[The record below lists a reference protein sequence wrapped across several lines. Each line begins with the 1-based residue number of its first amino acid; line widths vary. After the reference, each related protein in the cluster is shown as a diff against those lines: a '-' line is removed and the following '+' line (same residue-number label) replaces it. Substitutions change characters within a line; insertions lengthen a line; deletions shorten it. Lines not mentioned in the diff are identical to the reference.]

1 MRGYRGRDSLMPLGL
16 VTDNVEIG
24 PDKITATA
32 RSSSATAA
40 CPACDNIS
48 AQVHSR
54 YQRCLA
60 DVPAHGR
67 LVEIRLEV
75 RRFRCRQRQCSTK
88 IFGERLCEDITRPF
102 GRRTSRLENLAR
114 HLGLALG
121 GRPGQNLA
129 RRLLLPLS
137 KDTLLRIVRLHASK
151 TQCSPNVVGIDD
163 WAWKRGHRYG
173 TIICDLERRRVI
185 DLLPDREM
193 ATVQAWLADRPS
205 IRIISRDRG
214 GGYGQAAT
222 RGQPEAIQVADRWHL
237 MENASAAFLGA
248 IRQTMRGIREQ
259 FRSGT
264 IDPETLTCAELRQY
278 ENWRRREAINQDIVA
293 LATAGLSI
301 KAIVRKTGH
310 ARAIVRQVLRG
321 GRTDVF
327 RPRFTSLDLLRTQL
341 KAEWAQG
348 CHSGAELWRRL
359 RAAGYKGAPRVVS
372 EWATRQRANEAA
384 AVPRRPPAA
393 RVIAR
398 MLTIGRDQLS
408 KSEAITATMIERASP
423 ALMIARNLMDRFH
436 SLIPPRNGEGLN
448 PWILDAKTSLLGSF
462 CSGIIRD
469 RNAVHA
475 AITEPWSNGQSEGR
489 INRLKLIKRQMY
501 VWPCQ
506 TRRTARSA
514 DRCLING
521 RGPAP
526 RLIQSQ
532 HWKRKRSHGWKRFDR
547 LTA

>member
-1 MRGYRGRDSLMPLGL
+1 MRAYCGRDSLMPLGL
-16 VTDNVEIG
+16 VTDHVEIG

-32 RSSSATAA
+32 RSSSTTAA
-40 CPACDNIS
+40 CPACGNIS

-54 YQRCLA
+54 YHRCLA

-67 LVEIRLEV
+67 RVEIRLEV
-75 RRFRCRQRQCSTK
+75 RRFRCRQRQCSIK
-88 IFGERLCEDITRPF
+88 IFGERLCEGITRPF
-102 GRRTSRLENLAR
+102 GRRTSRLESLAR

-137 KDTLLRIVRLHASK
+137 KETLLRIVRLYARKAPS
-151 TQCSPNVVGIDD
+151 SPTVVGIDD

-173 TIICDLERRRVI
+173 TIICDLEQRRVI

-193 ATVQAWLADRPS
+193 ATVQAWLTDRPS

-222 RGQPEAIQVADRWHL
+222 RGRPEAIQVADRWHL
-237 MENASAAFLGA
+237 MENASAAFLSA
-248 IRQTMRGIREQ
+248 IRQTMQVIRTE

-264 IDPETLTCAELRQY
+264 VAPETLTCAEQRQY
-278 ENWRRREAINQDIVA
+278 ENWQRREAINQDILA
-293 LATAGLSI
+293 LAKAGLSI

-327 RPRFTSLDLLRTQL
+327 RPRFTSLDLFQTQL
-341 KAEWAQG
+341 EAEWAQG
-348 CHSGAELWRRL
+348 CHNGAELWRRL
-359 RAAGYKGAPRVVS
+359 RAAGFTGAQRVVS

-384 AVPRRPPAA
+384 AVGRRPPAA
-393 RVIAR
+393 REIAR
-398 MLTIGRDQLS
+398 MLTVGRDQLS
-408 KSEAITATMIERASP
+408 KMEEITAAIIEKASP
-423 ALMIARNLMDRFH
+423 ALLIARNLMDRFH
-436 SLIPPRNGEGLN
+436 ALIRTRNGDGLN

-462 CSGIIRD
+462 CSGIVRD

-475 AITEPWSNGQSEGR
+475 AITDPWSNGQTEGQ

-501 VWPCQ
+501 
-506 TRRTARSA
+506 
-514 DRCLING
+514 G
-521 RGPAP
+521 RAKLDLLRA
-526 RLIQSQ
+526 RLIGAS
-532 HWKRKRSHGWKRFDR
+532 
-547 LTA
+547 